1 MNEKYLDALIEL
13 VLSELSV
20 EERKI
25 VQTLSCPL
33 ADKRKQLVAGIQK
46 ATGQIIVFADDDVF

>member
-1 MNEKYLDALIEL
+1 MKYLDALIEL
-13 VLSELSV
+13 VQGELLV

-46 ATGQIIVFADDDVF
+46 ATGQIVVFADDDVF